1 MGKLIG
7 LILNFTKIG
16 KTVKTVQTA
25 VDGKKQAI
33 ASLGTAIAGTI
44 AIVMN
49 FGAEGTPYL
58 LKIAST
64 PEFLAASGGW
74 IAFFNAMKGE
84 KIRHENAVIIEQ
96 NQKLLEKPVA
106 VVVEPPVE
114 QK

>member
-1 MGKLIG
+1 MKTIIAF
-7 LILNFTKIG
+7 ILNFTKVG
-16 KTVKTVQTA
+16 KTFKTVQTA

-74 IAFFNAMKGE
+74 IAFFSAMKGE
-84 KIRHENAVIIEQ
+84 KIRHEIAEIKKEQ
-96 NQKLLEKPVA
+96 DVQKPL
-106 VVVEPPVE
+106 
-114 QK
+114 